1 MTTATLTH
9 HPEATRVHI
18 RREHVEAG
26 IATVAYVLLLPAAT
40 LVMTLLT
47 A

>member
-9 HPEATRVHI
+9 HHEAARLHI

-26 IATVAYVLLLPAAT
+26 IAAVAYILLLPAAT
-40 LVMTLLT
+40 LVMAFLT